1 MNITRSSIN
10 NSIILVVRYNRI
22 INSENKI
29 KNWMKKQFMYWALA
43 FGKTNKVDRTKTVM
57 LMECSSRC
65 RRRRF
70 AAAPDLDEERAVMK
84 ILEQSRWAFPKN
96 LICPL
101 PVQDFEDGG
110 FGDIS
115 RSSVHAGARDGADY
129 EGGATA
135 RRRQNPHS
143 SWFFFLV
150 KGNGSFI

>member
-1 MNITRSSIN
+1 
-10 NSIILVVRYNRI
+10 
-22 INSENKI
+22 
-29 KNWMKKQFMYWALA
+29 
-43 FGKTNKVDRTKTVM
+43 
-57 LMECSSRC
+57 
-65 RRRRF
+65 
-70 AAAPDLDEERAVMK
+70 MK

-135 RRRQNPHS
+135 RRRQNPNIRVDL
-143 SWFFFLV
+143 FLL
-150 KGNGSFI
+150 KGDGSFI